1 MKNGFLVLLGSC
13 LLLFF
18 LSSCDK
24 ARIIDENKDMPA
36 YGWYYKN
43 KLAIDFEIK
52 DTNRVY
58 NVMVNLRVGN
68 EYPFSNLFVM
78 LNQTSPTQKIVS
90 ERKEISIINERGIWQ
105 GKGLGN
111 LYDFQATVMERAR
124 FKEIGLY
131 HFEIEQN
138 MRLDTLPHIMAAGLR
153 VEDYAL
159 SKE

>member
-1 MKNGFLVLLGSC
+1 MKNGFLVLLGSS

-43 KLAIDFEIK
+43 KLGFDFEIK

-78 LNQTSPTQKIVS
+78 LNQTSPTQKLVS
-90 ERKEISIINERGIWQ
+90 ERKEISIINESGIWQ

-111 LYDFQATVMERAR
+111 LYDFQVPVMERMR

-131 HFEIEQN
+131 HFELEQN

-153 VEDYAL
+153 VEDHAL
-159 SKE
+159 SHE

>member
-1 MKNGFLVLLGSC
+1 MKNGFLVVLGSS

-43 KLAIDFEIK
+43 KLGFDFEIK

-78 LNQTSPTQKIVS
+78 LNQTSPTQKLVS
-90 ERKEISIINERGIWQ
+90 ERKEISIINEGGIWQ

-111 LYDFQATVMERAR
+111 LYDFQVPVMERMR

-131 HFEIEQN
+131 HFELEQN